1 MKCTVWTPSKTG
13 YQASVGLVTMATV
26 GLVTMA
32 TVSLAL
38 LTRKAGRTTSVLTP
52 IKLILTTPDILLPT
66 PLIRTETSGNRSL
79 RQRSHSTPWD
89 HGTVITILTCL
100 LLLLL
105 HTRPTIIRTIIP
117 GNLLRSKCAG

>member
-1 MKCTVWTPSKTG
+1 
-13 YQASVGLVTMATV
+13 MATV

-66 PLIRTETSGNRSL
+66 PLIRTETSGNQSL
-79 RQRSHSTPWD
+79 RQRSRSTPWD
-89 HGTVITILTCL
+89 HGTVITILTC
-100 LLLLL
+100 LLL

-117 GNLLRSKCAG
+117 GNLLRSKCVG